1 MSKKFGV
8 LGSPISHSLS
18 PAIHAA
24 AYAVMQEDWVY
35 ERFQVEK
42 EDLLDFL
49 SKSEGSFAGFS
60 LTMPLKE
67 RAFEI
72 ATVAD
77 QISSI
82 TKATN
87 TLVWSGGKWQG
98 SNTDVFGI
106 SKSLA
111 GNISGSINKVLILG
125 SGATA
130 VSAITAISQSFP
142 SSKVFLHARNLKKVS
157 ELLKFSK
164 ALGLRARRARFLKSR
179 MLKADV
185 VISTLPSG
193 VLNLVAA
200 NFSGLKKFKPRGALL
215 DVAYNPWPS
224 DIAKVWSASGS
235 LVISG
240 KEMLIWQA
248 LAQIR
253 IFKSGDVQLPLHNED
268 RVLEAMRAAAQQ

>member
-87 TLVWSGGKWQG
+87 TLVRSGGKWHG

-111 GNISGSINKVLILG
+111 ANVSGNIDNVLILG

-130 VSAITAISQSFP
+130 VSAITAVSECFP
-142 SSKVFLHARNLKKVS
+142 SSKVFLHARNHKKVT

>member
-1 MSKKFGV
+1 MSKKFAV

-42 EDLLDFL
+42 EDLSNFL
-49 SKSEGSFAGFS
+49 LKSEGSFAGLS

-67 RAFEI
+67 RAFEL
-72 ATVAD
+72 AAVAD
-77 QISSI
+77 EISSI

-106 SKSLA
+106 SQSLA
-111 GNISGSINKVLILG
+111 GNISGRINKVLILG

-142 SSKVFLHARNLKKVS
+142 SSRVFLNARNLKKVS

>member
-1 MSKKFGV
+1 MSKKFAV

-67 RAFEI
+67 RAFEF

-111 GNISGSINKVLILG
+111 ANISGSINKVLILG

-130 VSAITAISQSFP
+130 VSAITAVSESFP
-142 SSKVFLHARNLKKVS
+142 SSKVFLHARNRKKVS

-164 ALGLRARRARFLKSR
+164 ALGLSARRARFLKSG

-200 NFSGLKKFKPRGALL
+200 NFSGLKIFKPRGALL

-235 LVISG
+235 MVISG